1 MSERAEFNLNLPP
14 MRSNPFSGRPLESS
28 EWRLLAGR
36 NQVMSKLFRLL
47 KHQSPRIILVKGERG
62 SGRTSLL
69 HSLASQTER
78 FYSLTMLP
86 SENPAHRVLGET
98 FATIVGFDQPH
109 HYTLTVEKLVSEM
122 AGHTGTLPLLTY
134 DYPSA
139 TGAQMVEVFGRLVD
153 HLRRF
158 RALVLITVTPAQ
170 LASFPEELISSFD
183 EVDELK
189 PLDEEALDELV
200 SRRMSEVSRIQWSL
214 PTALSKCI
222 LDETGGHVGRTV
234 RLLRDL
240 FDYSRKEKEIDDN
253 LISLKAAFD
262 ALEGED
268 SEGQYSLMSGKYAPE
283 YIPSSIEEA
292 LGEVGVPDDSAAI
305 VGKTHAPLEPNST
318 IAVQSEGIP
327 TKSSM
332 MIDPVDEGKKERITD
347 ILEDENN
354 ADIPFEFS
362 MFDGGNAEYDA
373 MEEGI
378 ESVEAGN
385 NEESDDTSNPIGEY
399 DSESSLPIPRGPFG
413 SLTSRNRQ
421 ANFDSPRFEKDSK
434 LPNYTEASEKPNMQD
449 DGSDLW
455 LATEAPLPEIETE
468 EIAISTVP
476 MQNQHPAPQPHQ
488 GYPIQAHHSLPQS
501 HPLPHP
507 PGALPARLPT
517 EQPLPPNALQP
528 HIRQYS
534 PQHRSHITPNAH
546 SMANLGVVS
555 GEPANMFA
563 NGLAG
568 RLTALNQPQPQ
579 QPPQSVALN
588 AEHLRNLCSNEA
600 FLIETALQREFSP
613 SDEAL
618 MNGLNVRRPRMSQLC
633 NGLQKAGIFKVR
645 KMGRSRLFSI
655 TNDARAQM
663 IAWGL
668 LEG

>member
-1 MSERAEFNLNLPP
+1 
-14 MRSNPFSGRPLESS
+14 
-28 EWRLLAGR
+28 
-36 NQVMSKLFRLL
+36 MSKLFRLL

-86 SENPAHRVLGET
+86 SEDPAHRVLGET
-98 FATIVGFDQPH
+98 FATIVGFDQPP

-134 DYPSA
+134 DYPNA

-189 PLDEEALDELV
+189 PLDEEALCELV
-200 SRRMSEVSRIQWSL
+200 NRRMREVSRIQWSL

-240 FDYSRKEKEIDDN
+240 FDYARKEKEIDDN

-292 LGEVGVPDDSAAI
+292 LGESGVSDDSATI
-305 VGKTHAPLEPNST
+305 VGKTNAPLGPNNA
-318 IAVQSEGIP
+318 IVAQSEGIS

-332 MIDPVDEGKKERITD
+332 RIDPVDEGKKERITD
-347 ILEDENN
+347 ILEDDNN
-354 ADIPFEFS
+354 ADSPFEFS
-362 MFDGGNAEYDA
+362 MFDDGIAESGVIG
-373 MEEGI
+373 EGVESI
-378 ESVEAGN
+378 EVEN
-385 NEESDDTSNPIGEY
+385 NEVSGDTSNPLGDY
-399 DSESSLPIPRGPFG
+399 VSESSLPMPRGPFG

-434 LPNYTEASEKPNMQD
+434 LPNYTDASEKPNIQD
-449 DGSDLW
+449 GGSDLW
-455 LATEAPLPEIETE
+455 HATDAPLPEVEKENE
-468 EIAISTVP
+468 EIAIPTVP
-476 MQNQHPAPQPHQ
+476 MQNQFTASLPHQ
-488 GYPIQAHHSLPQS
+488 GLPIQAHHPLPQP

-534 PQHRSHITPNAH
+534 PLHGAHIPSKPP
-546 SMANLGVVS
+546 SMTNLGDVS

-600 FLIETALQREFSP
+600 LLIETALQREFSP
-613 SDEAL
+613 SDETL

-645 KMGRSRLFSI
+645 KIGRSRLFSI